1 MAFHL
6 WAERYDRDL
15 TDIFA
20 LQDEITQAIVD
31 QLKVKL
37 LPEEKKV
44 IEQAPTDNVEAYTDY
59 LRARELFHM
68 RTRTS
73 LQLARRLFARAV
85 KLDPQYARAYAGMA
99 DCDSYLSQWYG
110 DSISE
115 DDILATTAKALALE
129 PNLPEAHA
137 ARALALVNAER
148 RAEAAAA
155 FERAL
160 SLDPNCHEANYY
172 YARFCF
178 TNGDLDQAAKHY
190 IRALEIQPSDY
201 RSPLLLQTVSSL
213 ARPPGRRAK
222 ICATRNQE
230 RAEDA
235 LRLHPENA
243 DPAALGASVFAALGE
258 RKRAM
263 EWLTRALAI
272 EGRPLQRVVQRRLC
286 LLAVG

>member
-1 MAFHL
+1 M
-6 WAERYDRDL
+6 E
-15 TDIFA
+15 
-20 LQDEITQAIVD
+20 
-31 QLKVKL
+31 
-37 LPEEKKV
+37 
-44 IEQAPTDNVEAYTDY
+44 
-59 LRARELFHM
+59 
-68 RTRTS
+68 
-73 LQLARRLFARAV
+73 
-85 KLDPQYARAYAGMA
+85 LDPQYARAYAGMA
-99 DCDSYLSQWYG
+99 DCNSYLSQWYG

-115 DDILATTAKALALE
+115 EEILATTAKALALE

-172 YARFCF
+172 YARFCY

-201 RSPLLLQTVSSL
+201 RSPLLLQTVFHSL
-213 ARPPGRRAK
+213 GRHDEEQK
-222 ICATRNQE
+222 YVQLGIK

-272 EGRPLQRVVQRRLC
+272 EGDPSSVWYNVACAYSQLGEVDRAIDLLEIWLPQVGPDQRRWFKNDRDLDPIRSHPRFQK
-286 LLAVG
+286 LFEPDKS